1 MSNILQGKEE
11 YFTLIQKY
19 SHYQSVG
26 RMIEYNQIKGKGGE
40 RAVSEYVLE
49 LKGITKIFPGV
60 KALNNVQFQLKPGEV
75 HALMGENGAGKSTFI
90 KVITGVHKAEEG
102 EMFLNGQK
110 VDFKGPKDAQ
120 EAGIAAVYQHPTS
133 YPHLTVAENIFLAET
148 EKYKNKFGLVNRK
161 KMNADATEVMK
172 NIGVNDV
179 TGDMQMQQ
187 LDFQTRK
194 LVEIAKVVMKQPQ
207 ILVIDETSTA
217 LSHDGRQV
225 LYDIMNRFRKENKSV
240 IFISHDLDEI
250 MDVCDTLTVLRDGK
264 IIRTFVKEEFEAGA
278 IRASMIGRELQG
290 DYYRSDFKATSQP
303 QVALDVKNLIY
314 GDRLK
319 DISFQ
324 VKKGEIVGI
333 GGLAHCGMHSLGKV
347 CFGALKPE
355 SGSVSV
361 SDGTIIDSPSK
372 AMKKRLG
379 YVSKDRDVESLC
391 LNASIED
398 NISIAGMS
406 EFAIKDFLVL
416 KNREKKYVDNQIKEL
431 SIKCAG
437 REQSVS
443 QLSGGNKQKV
453 VFGKWIGCGSEIIIL
468 DCPTRG
474 VDIGVKQ
481 AMYQLMVKLKNEGKS
496 ILMISEE
503 LPELIGMSDRV
514 LIMKDGEITME
525 FERSENLSDSQIIE
539 YMI

>member
-1 MSNILQGKEE
+1 MNEPILKVENMNKKFGS
-11 YFTLIQKY
+11 T
-19 SHYQSVG
+19 V
-26 RMIEYNQIKGKGGE
+26 
-40 RAVSEYVLE
+40 
-49 LKGITKIFPGV
+49 
-60 KALNNVQFQLKPGEV
+60 ALNDVSLTVYPGEIRG
-75 HALMGENGAGKSTFI
+75 LIGENGSGKST
-90 KVITGVHKAEEG
+90 ITSIVAGMQSRDSG
-102 EMFLNGQK
+102 TMI
-110 VDFKGPKDAQ
+110 FKGKEGKPLSMIDALHRGIGMIVQ
-120 EAGIAAVYQHPTS
+120 ESGTIPGI
-133 YPHLTVAENIFLAET
+133 TVAENIFLAET
-148 EKYKNKFGLVNRK
+148 ERYKNKLGLIDRK
-161 KMNADATEVMK
+161 RMNQDATAVMR
-172 NIGVNDV
+172 NIGVKDI

-194 LVEIAKVVMKQPQ
+194 LVEIAKVVMKQPE

-217 LSHDGRQV
+217 LSHDGRTI
-225 LYDIMNRFRKENKSV
+225 LYDIMNKLREEKKSV
-240 IFISHDLDEI
+240 IFISHDLEEI
-250 MDVCDTLTVLRDGK
+250 MEVCDTLTVLRDGK
-264 IIRTFVKEEFEAGA
+264 IIRTFEKEEFEPRA

-290 DYYRSDFKATSQP
+290 DYYRSDFKATAQDEA
-303 QVALDVKNLIY
+303 ALDVKELVY

-319 DISFQ
+319 KVSFQ
-324 VKKGEIVGI
+324 LKKGEIVGI
-333 GGLAHCGMHSLGKV
+333 GGLSHCGMHTLGKV

-355 SGSVSV
+355 QGSVTV
-361 SDGTIIDSPSK
+361 ADGTVISTPAN
-372 AMKKRLG
+372 AMKQHIG

-406 EFAIKDFLVL
+406 RFAVKKFLVL
-416 KNREKKYVDNQIKEL
+416 RSREKKYVDQQIREL

-437 REQSVS
+437 RDQTVS

-453 VFGKWIGCGSEIIIL
+453 VFGKWIGCGSEILIL

-503 LPELIGMSDRV
+503 LPELIGMSDRI
-514 LIMKDGEITME
+514 LIMKDGEITKE
-525 FERSENLSDSQIIE
+525 FTRSENLSDSQIIE

>member
-1 MSNILQGKEE
+1 MEKTDRESQRL
-11 YFTLIQKY
+11 LLLL
-19 SHYQSVG
+19 S
-26 RMIEYNQIKGKGGE
+26 MID
-40 RAVSEYVLE
+40 ALH
-49 LKGITKIFPGV
+49 KGIGMIVQESGTIPG
-60 KALNNVQFQLKPGEV
+60 
-75 HALMGENGAGKSTFI
+75 I
-90 KVITGVHKAEEG
+90 
-102 EMFLNGQK
+102 
-110 VDFKGPKDAQ
+110 
-120 EAGIAAVYQHPTS
+120 
-133 YPHLTVAENIFLAET
+133 TVAENIFLAES
-148 EKYKNKFGLVNRK
+148 EKYKNKFGLINRK
-161 KMNADATEVMK
+161 KMNADATRVMK

-179 TGDMQMQQ
+179 TGEMLMQK

-194 LVEIAKVVMKQPQ
+194 LVEIAKVVMKEPQ

-217 LSHDGRQV
+217 LSHDGREI

-250 MDVCDTLTVLRDGK
+250 MEVCDTLTVLRDGK
-264 IIRTFVKEEFEAGA
+264 IIRTFEKAEFEAGA
-278 IRASMIGRELQG
+278 IRASMIE
-290 DYYRSDFKATSQP
+290 
-303 QVALDVKNLIY
+303 VALDVRNLVY
-314 GDRLK
+314 EDRLK
-319 DISFQ
+319 GISFQ
-324 VKKGEIVGI
+324 VHKGEIVGI

-355 SGSVSV
+355 EGSVTV
-361 SDGTIIDSPSK
+361 EDGTIIDSPAI
-372 AMKKRLG
+372 AMKKRVG

-406 EFAIKDFLVL
+406 EFAINNFLIL
-416 KNREKKYVDNQIKEL
+416 KNREKKYVNHQIEEL

-437 REQSVS
+437 RDQSVS

-453 VFGKWIGCGSEIIIL
+453 VFGKWIGCGSEILIL

-481 AMYQLMVKLKNEGKS
+481 AMYQLMVRLKNEGKS

-503 LPELIGMSDRV
+503 LPELIGMSDRI
-514 LIMKDGEITME
+514 LIMKNGEVSAE
-525 FERSENLSDSQIIE
+525 FERSETLSDAQIIE

>member
-1 MSNILQGKEE
+1 MSEPILKVENMNKKFGS
-11 YFTLIQKY
+11 T
-19 SHYQSVG
+19 V
-26 RMIEYNQIKGKGGE
+26 
-40 RAVSEYVLE
+40 
-49 LKGITKIFPGV
+49 
-60 KALNNVQFQLKPGEV
+60 ALNDVSLSVYPGEIRG
-75 HALMGENGAGKSTFI
+75 LIGENGSGKSTVTSI
-90 KVITGVHKAEEG
+90 VAGMQPCDSGK
-102 EMFLNGQK
+102 MF
-110 VDFKGPKDAQ
+110 FKGQEWKPQSMIDALHRGIGMIVQ
-120 EAGIAAVYQHPTS
+120 ESGTIQGV
-133 YPHLTVAENIFLAET
+133 TVAENIFLAET

-324 VKKGEIVGI
+324 VKNEEHVKWAKNSADKAVTLVKDTAGILPLSPRKTKKVLLEIMGDFPSNERV
-333 GGLAHCGMHSLGKV
+333 L
-347 CFGALKPE
+347 E
-355 SGSVSV
+355 SFRTKL
-361 SDGTIIDSPSK
+361 SDEGFEVTVYEHENFET
-372 AMKKRLG
+372 ARF
-379 YVSKDRDVESLC
+379 DVETFKKSYDLVIYIGNVE
-391 LNASIED
+391 NAS
-398 NISIAGMS
+398 N
-406 EFAIKDFLVL
+406 KVT
-416 KNREKKYVDNQIKEL
+416 NRL
-431 SIKCAG
+431 SWYTFW
-437 REQSVS
+437 
-443 QLSGGNKQKV
+443 GNGNNVPWFVAERPV
-453 VFGKWIGCGSEIIIL
+453 VFISLANPYHLVDVPMIKTYINGYSNSEYVIESVM
-468 DCPTRG
+468 D
-474 VDIGVKQ
+474 K
-481 AMYQLMVKLKNEGKS
+481 LMGRSSFTGKS
-496 ILMISEE
+496 
-503 LPELIGMSDRV
+503 PVNPFCG
-514 LIMKDGEITME
+514 K
-525 FERSENLSDSQIIE
+525 E
-539 YMI
+539 YLKW